1 MAHIHTC
8 IIYTPAINIQFAHL
22 TIDSIF
28 VPWLLHSDG
37 LRSAPPRYTPK
48 MSSVYFLYHHMFKL
62 IIKPTR
68 GVLNSLTLSTK
79 TQFIMFGVSK
89 AGTGLSSGPGP
100 TW

>member
-1 MAHIHTC
+1 
-8 IIYTPAINIQFAHL
+8 
-22 TIDSIF
+22 
-28 VPWLLHSDG
+28 
-37 LRSAPPRYTPK
+37 